1 MNESESTAN
10 KENVNQGNE
19 EVTDQKRSEE
29 EVQEDGLL
37 DEDKFNKKYLKLQK
51 TWIDGH
57 RKDSDLTEDEKTQYG
72 DHAYL
77 LKYCLPGDKGR
88 PDNQEIVFHPK
99 AAYSY
104 LDYEKSAILPL
115 MNEEKLK
122 ATQQRF
128 QSHID
133 RLEKRILGR
142 IKEKEIENKK
152 KEEEEERKK
161 AEGVVEVKEKRRRRS
176 GWQVPKYSI
185 PIRADIR
192 EFDFKKLAMKQKQLT
207 GRLFDVIMTD
217 PPWMLASANPTRGVA
232 LGYSQ
237 LSDDIISTLP
247 IDILQDNGLLFI
259 WVINAKYRL
268 ALQLMQKWGYTM
280 IGDVAWVK
288 QTVNRRIA
296 NGHGYYL
303 QHAKE
308 SCLIGLKGEF
318 DKIRGIQKAKKAK
331 GLCSDVIWSER
342 RGQSQKP
349 EEIYQ
354 YIEHLV
360 PQGYYL
366 EIFARRNNLRN
377 GWFSIG
383 NEL

>member
-1 MNESESTAN
+1 MSGAESNAN

-19 EVTDQKRSEE
+19 EVIDQKRSEE
-29 EVQEDGLL
+29 EEEEVVDGLL
-37 DEDKFNKKYLKLQK
+37 NDQEFNKKYTKLQAQ
-51 TWIDGH
+51 WLDGH
-57 RKDSDLTEDEKTQYG
+57 RADSDLTAEEKAEHG
-72 DHAYL
+72 DHAYI
-77 LKYCLPGDKGR
+77 LKYCLGDKAAA
-88 PDNQEIVFHPK
+88 DHQEIVFHPK
-99 AAYSY
+99 TSYSY
-104 LDYEKSAILPL
+104 TDYEKSAILPL
-115 MNEEKLK
+115 MKEGKLRE
-122 ATQQRF
+122 TQQRF

-133 RLEKRILGR
+133 RLEQQILR
-142 IKEKEIENKK
+142 KIKERETETAKEQGVADEKAKEEGPTVEK
-152 KEEEEERKK
+152 KET
-161 AEGVVEVKEKRRRRS
+161 GWVVPPYCV
-176 GWQVPKYSI
+176 

-192 EFDFKKLAMKQKQLT
+192 QFDFKKLADTQKKLS

-217 PPWMLASANPTRGVA
+217 PPWMLATANPTRGVA

-237 LSDDIISTLP
+237 LSDDIITSLP
-247 IDILQDNGLLFI
+247 IHLLQENGLLFI

-268 ALQLMQKWGYTM
+268 ALQLLMKWGYTM
-280 IGDVAWVK
+280 IGDVSWVK

-308 SCLIGLKGEF
+308 TCIIGLKGDF
-318 DKIRGIQKAKKAK
+318 DKIPSLNNKKMK
-331 GLCSDVIWSER
+331 GVCSDVIYSER

-354 YIEHLV
+354 YCEQLV
-360 PQGYYL
+360 PEGYYL

>member
-1 MNESESTAN
+1 MSVSNSNAN

-19 EVTDQKRSEE
+19 EVTDEKRSEE
-29 EVQEDGLL
+29 EYVVDGLL
-37 DEDKFNKKYLKLQK
+37 NEEEFNKKYTELQSQ
-51 TWIDGH
+51 WLDGH
-57 RKDSDLTEDEKTQYG
+57 RKEEELTAEEKARFGEHSYI
-72 DHAYL
+72 
-77 LKYCLPGDKGR
+77 LKYCLGQKADAL
-88 PDNQEIVFHPK
+88 NQEIVFHPK
-99 AAYSY
+99 TSYSY
-104 LDYEKSAILPL
+104 TDFEKSAILPL
-115 MNEEKLK
+115 MKEDKLRE
-122 ATQQRF
+122 TQERF
-128 QSHID
+128 QGHID
-133 RLEKRILGR
+133 RLEEKILR
-142 IKEKEIENKK
+142 KIKEREAETAKEKEEAERKEKEDAESEETKSKK
-152 KEEEEERKK
+152 KK
-161 AEGVVEVKEKRRRRS
+161 AGWVVPPYCV
-176 GWQVPKYSI
+176 

-192 EFDFKKLAMKQKQLT
+192 QFDFEGLAKKQKELS

-217 PPWMLASANPTRGVA
+217 PPWMLATANPTRGVA

-237 LSDDIISTLP
+237 LSDDIITSLP
-247 IDILQDNGLLFI
+247 IPLLQENGLLFI

-268 ALQLMQKWGYTM
+268 ALQLFMKWGYTM
-280 IGDVAWVK
+280 IGDVSWVK

-308 SCLIGLKGEF
+308 TCLIGLKGDF
-318 DKIRGIQKAKKAK
+318 DKIPSLNNKKIK
-331 GLCSDVIWSER
+331 GVCSDVIYSER

-354 YIEHLV
+354 YVEQLV
-360 PQGYYL
+360 PKGYYL

>member
-1 MNESESTAN
+1 MNGSESTAN

-19 EVTDQKRSEE
+19 EVIDQKRSEE
-29 EVQEDGLL
+29 EEPEDGLL
-37 DEDKFNKKYLKLQK
+37 DDEQFDTKYTELQQ
-51 TWIDGH
+51 TWLDGH
-57 RKDSDLTEDEKTQYG
+57 RKDSELTEDEKTQYG
-72 DHAYL
+72 DHAYI
-77 LKYCLPGDKGR
+77 LKYCLGDKAR
-88 PDNQEIVFHPK
+88 ADKQEIVFHPNTS
-99 AAYSY
+99 YSY
-104 LDYEKSAILPL
+104 TDYEKSAILPL

-122 ATQQRF
+122 DTQKRF

-133 RLEKRILGR
+133 RLEKQILR
-142 IKEKEIENKK
+142 KIKERETETKRER
-152 KEEEEERKK
+152 EEEEKKK
-161 AEGVVEVKEKRRRRS
+161 AEGVEIKKKERRR
-176 GWQVPKYSI
+176 GWVVPKYCV

-192 EFDFKKLAMKQKQLT
+192 QFDFKKLAMKQKELS

-217 PPWMLASANPTRGVA
+217 PPWMLATANPTRGVA

-237 LSDDIISTLP
+237 LSDDIITSLP
-247 IDILQDNGLLFI
+247 IPLLQENGLLFI

-268 ALQLMQKWGYTM
+268 ALQLFMKWGYKM

-308 SCLIGLKGEF
+308 TCLIGLKGDF
-318 DKIRGIQKAKKAK
+318 DKIPSLNNKKIK
-331 GLCSDVIWSER
+331 GVCSDVIYSER

-354 YIEHLV
+354 YIEHMV
-360 PQGYYL
+360 PEGYYL